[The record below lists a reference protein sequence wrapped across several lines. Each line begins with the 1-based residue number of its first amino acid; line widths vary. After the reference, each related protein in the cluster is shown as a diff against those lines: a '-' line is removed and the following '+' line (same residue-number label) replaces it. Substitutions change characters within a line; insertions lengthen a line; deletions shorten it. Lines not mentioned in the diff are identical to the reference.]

1 MSMTPQ
7 QVERKLS
14 QLDNDVQSIYEMLNS
29 IITTQQRHTNRFKEL
44 AEQVGSLETR
54 FDTLETRFDTVETRF
69 DTLETRFDT
78 LESKVSAHDAR
89 FDSLDAKVDSVLDL
103 LRNR

>member
-44 AEQVGSLETR
+44 AEQVGTLETR
-54 FDTLETRFDTVETRF
+54 FDTLETRFDA
-69 DTLETRFDT
+69 